1 MTEDTA
7 QCRGL
12 ASSFN
17 VCCFRFNSQHH
28 EEDKPPT
35 QNHKC
40 TAGASDEAATL
51 ESVTRNVPTGKHG
64 PVCLRSL
71 TIHQAWVIC
80 TFTYLSDM
88 GKMLIF
94 ILQRSLMS

>member
-7 QCRGL
+7 QCRELAHLLMCAALGL
-12 ASSFN
+12 IPSSMKKTSHQHKTTSAQLVLLMKQPHN
-17 VCCFRFNSQHH
+17 V
-28 EEDKPPT
+28 
-35 QNHKC
+35 
-40 TAGASDEAATL
+40 L
-51 ESVTRNVPTGKHG
+51 TGKHG
-64 PVCLRSL
+64 PVCLWSL

-94 ILQRSLMS
+94 ILQRSLMP